1 VSVRVQ
7 GSDDLWLAS
16 ADLYVEAGLLLRSD
30 WKAVPISAP
39 VPPPGVKRPFRVR
52 STFTVPPTSKAR
64 LYITALGLYE
74 AYLNGRR
81 IGEDLF
87 TPGWTSYHARLAY
100 QTYDVTDLLTEGENV
115 LGAWV
120 GEGWYAGVLG
130 YGGGTRDIYG
140 DRTALIAQLEVDGQ
154 PIISTSQDWEWSHGA
169 VVSSELYNGETYDTA
184 LPDTDFTR
192 GEWSPVRTLPTP
204 TIQLFSSQS
213 PPVRVVSTIK
223 PVEIIT
229 TPSGQT
235 IVDFG
240 QNFAGSIRILSDP
253 PTDSTE
259 LVIRHAE
266 VLEHGELGTRP
277 LRYAKATDRLAMS
290 GKSIKGYTP
299 KFTSHGFRYAEVTGW
314 PGLALS
320 NLEGVVYQSSMERSG
335 DFSCSH
341 ELINRLYQN
350 CLWSTIGNTI
360 SVPTDCPQR
369 DERLGWTGD
378 ICVFSPTM
386 SYMFNTAGFL
396 GEWLKDLAH
405 DQKRLN
411 GVVPIFV
418 PDTGTDHS
426 YPEAIWGDASVLTPY
441 DLYQASGDAAVLST
455 QYESVTSWLNNGVQR
470 DTFTGLWSKAQDQLA
485 DWLAPKASPDTPNM
499 GPSDNMLVADAW
511 LIHSTKIAAKIAR
524 ALGKEDDAVR
534 RDHEA
539 EVLTTMFYREYVTPS
554 GRVVS
559 DTQTALCL
567 LLRYDIFPTPKNGS
581 AKGSSADY
589 RKIFA
594 TRLVELVR
602 RANWQVDTGFAGTPI
617 VLQTLASTGN
627 IDHAYRM
634 LQSRNCPSWLACV
647 LLGATTIWERWDS
660 MLADGTINPGEM
672 TSFNHYAL
680 GSVASF
686 MHEHI
691 GGLSPL
697 EPGWK
702 RILVRP
708 QPGGTVSSAKT
719 SHVGP
724 YGRISS
730 EWCIAGGQLKVD
742 IVVPPNSTAEIV
754 LPGLERSVGS
764 GAHSFAVAFEQ
775 PAFPPKVYEP
785 HFAPVRP
792 NEWVE

>member
-1 VSVRVQ
+1 M
-7 GSDDLWLAS
+7 
-16 ADLYVEAGLLLRSD
+16 
-30 WKAVPISAP
+30 
-39 VPPPGVKRPFRVR
+39 
-52 STFTVPPTSKAR
+52 
-64 LYITALGLYE
+64 YE
-74 AYLNGRR
+74 AYLNGKR
-81 IGEDLF
+81 IGQDLF
-87 TPGWTSYHARLAY
+87 TPGWTSYYARLAY
-100 QTYDVTDLLTEGENV
+100 QTYDVTDMLHEGENV
-115 LGAWV
+115 LSAWV

-130 YGGGTRDIYG
+130 YGGGTRNIYG
-140 DRTALIAQLEVDGQ
+140 ERTALIAQLEVDGKA
-154 PIISTSQDWEWSHGA
+154 IVSTDASWEWSHGA
-169 VVSSELYNGETYDTA
+169 IVTSEIYNGETYDTT
-184 LPDTDFTR
+184 LPDTDFKD
-192 GEWSPVRTLPTP
+192 GQWSPIETLSLPS
-204 TIQLFSSQS
+204 ISLFSTQS
-213 PPVRVVSTIK
+213 PPVRIVDTVK
-223 PVEIIT
+223 PIELIT

-235 IVDFG
+235 IIDFG
-240 QNFAGSIRILSDP
+240 QNFAGTVRILSDP
-253 PTDSTE
+253 PAESKE

-277 LRYAKATDRLAMS
+277 LRYAKATDRLTLS
-290 GKSIKGYTP
+290 GRSVKGYTP

-314 PGLALS
+314 PGIKLED
-320 NLEGVVYQSSMERSG
+320 LEGVVFQSSMERSG

-341 ELINRLYQN
+341 KTIDRLYQN
-350 CLWSTIGNTI
+350 CIWSTIANTI

-386 SYMFNTAGFL
+386 SYMFDTAGFL

-441 DLYQASGDAAVLST
+441 DLFQASGDAAILET
-455 QYESVTSWLNNGVQR
+455 QYESITSWLNQGIQR
-470 DTFTGLWSKAQDQLA
+470 DTSTGLWSKQQDQLA
-485 DWLAPKASPDTPNM
+485 DWLAPRASPETPNM

-511 LIHSTKIAAKIAR
+511 LIHSTKTAAKIAR
-524 ALGKEDDAVR
+524 ALGKEEDATR
-534 RDHEA
+534 REQEA
-539 EVLTTMFYREYVTPS
+539 EHLTTMFYREYVTPS

-567 LLRYDIFPTPKNGS
+567 MLHYDIFPQPKNGS
-581 AKGSSADY
+581 VKGSSADY

-594 TRLVELVR
+594 NRLVELVR

-617 VLQTLASTGN
+617 VLQTLAATGN

-634 LQSRNCPSWLACV
+634 LQSKNCPSWLACV

-660 MLADGTINPGEM
+660 MLVDGTINPGEM

-680 GSVASF
+680 GSVANF
-686 MHEHI
+686 MHEYI
-691 GGLSPL
+691 GGLSSL

-702 RILVRP
+702 RVLIKP
-708 QPGGTVSSAKT
+708 QPGGTVTSAKT
-719 SHVGP
+719 SHVSP
-724 YGRISS
+724 YGRVSCGWRV
-730 EWCIAGGQLKVD
+730 EGGELKVD
-742 IVVPPNSTAEIV
+742 VSVPPNCTAEVV
-754 LPGLERSVGS
+754 LPGLTKSIGS
-764 GAHSFAVAFEQ
+764 GSHSYSVPFQQ

-792 NEWVE
+792 NEWVA